1 MRKTGRVTG
10 GTVTSLEPIAFV
22 FLSKSLFT
30 SQNTTHPESLDLG
43 KYSVEIMSCIAR
55 VTPVQEFVQ

>member
-22 FLSKSLFT
+22 FLSKSLF
-30 SQNTTHPESLDLG
+30 QNTTHPESLDLG